1 VTITSLVNNPIDN
14 PQKNSNVLITK
25 PFPTIF
31 PNHSIFF
38 AYSEN
43 CNILIVFSFHHTMQ
57 KHLTLRIHLQCNMK
71 GGDHSFAF
79 LCRAFFWKQ
88 FMLSNNLI
96 FLPCFVLGKVA
107 IEQMLLWI
115 CSEFAQDEEPWLCIW
130 KIGVVISKKWSGGE
144 GISHL
149 SKLQSEV
156 VDTLY
161 NCSLLAMFHT
171 HMFSTTLMN
180 VLRYADLIQ

>member
-1 VTITSLVNNPIDN
+1 LFKATITSLVNNPIDN

-25 PFPTIF
+25 PFPTMF

-43 CNILIVFSFHHTMQ
+43 CNIVIVFSFHHTMQ

-79 LCRAFFWKQ
+79 LCKAFFWKQ

-96 FLPCFVLGKVA
+96 FLLCFVLGKVA
-107 IEQMLLWI
+107 IQKNVVMEML
-115 CSEFAQDEEPWLCIW
+115 
-130 KIGVVISKKWSGGE
+130 
-144 GISHL
+144 
-149 SKLQSEV
+149 
-156 VDTLY
+156 
-161 NCSLLAMFHT
+161 
-171 HMFSTTLMN
+171 
-180 VLRYADLIQ
+180 